1 MLELMSAVIDSGV
14 LLQQAG
20 GGGGLSVSSAKALAA
35 GLAALG
41 VGFAGIGTGVA
52 QRGIGA
58 ASVGAYSEGSIS
70 LGIAVF
76 LTVIPETIIIIAFVT
91 IFLVG

>member
-1 MLELMSAVIDSGV
+1 MMGLTSTLLNSML
-14 LLQQAG
+14 LLQLSPEAAG
-20 GGGGLSVSSAKALAA
+20 LIAG

-41 VGFAGIGTGVA
+41 VGFAGIGTGTA

-58 ASVGAYSEGSIS
+58 AAVGAYAEGSIS

-76 LTVIPETIIIIAFVT
+76 LTVIPETIIIIGFVT
-91 IFLVG
+91 IFLTG

>member
-1 MLELMSAVIDSGV
+1 MIELMTAFVESMV
-14 LLQQAG
+14 LLQQG
-20 GGGGLSVSSAKALAA
+20 GGGIGALAG

-41 VGFAGIGTGVA
+41 VGLAGIGTGIA

-58 ASVGAYSEGSIS
+58 AATGALAEDSIS

-76 LTVIPETIIIIAFVT
+76 LTVVPETIIIIGFVAF
-91 IFLVG
+91 FLA

>member
-1 MLELMSAVIDSGV
+1 MLELISAFIDPGV
-14 LLQQAG
+14 LLQQ
-20 GGGGLSVSSAKALAA
+20 GGGLSSEAAAALAS

-41 VGFAGIGTGVA
+41 VGFAGIGTGNA

-58 ASVGAYSEGSIS
+58 AAVGAYAEGSIS

-91 IFLVG
+91 IFLAGA

>member
-1 MLELMSAVIDSGV
+1 MIEHTTAFVDTMV
-14 LLQQAG
+14 LLQQ
-20 GGGGLSVSSAKALAA
+20 GGGLSQAAAAALAS

-41 VGFAGIGTGVA
+41 VGLAGVGTGIA

-58 ASVGAYSEGSIS
+58 AAVGALAEDSIS

-76 LTVIPETIIIIAFVT
+76 LTVVPETIIIIGFVT
-91 IFLVG
+91 IFLAG

>member
-14 LLQQAG
+14 LLQQAA
-20 GGGGLSVSSAKALAA
+20 GGGGLSVDSAKALAA